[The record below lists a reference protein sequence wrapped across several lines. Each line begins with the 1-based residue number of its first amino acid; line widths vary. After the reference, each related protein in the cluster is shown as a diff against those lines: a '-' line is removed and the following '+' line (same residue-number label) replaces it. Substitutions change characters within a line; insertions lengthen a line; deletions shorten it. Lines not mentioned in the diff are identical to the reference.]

1 VSQARA
7 FYAVIAASIMVG
19 LAMDFVGV
27 SPIRTLYLAAI
38 LNGIAAPPL
47 LVLILLLAC
56 SKAVLGRYRSR
67 LLTQLLVGATAVA
80 IAVLPLLVVLP

>member
-1 VSQARA
+1 
-7 FYAVIAASIMVG
+7 
-19 LAMDFVGV
+19 MDFVGV
-27 SPIRTLYLAAI
+27 SQIRTRYLAAI

-56 SKAVLGRYRSR
+56 FKAVLGWHRSR

-80 IAVLPLLVVLP
+80 IAVLSLLVVLP